1 MLHEEHYRTQ
11 RMLDAQRPL
20 LEQHGRA
27 AHGALSAFTHTNS
40 ASATHSGH
48 VHIEELDDEPDEHQ
62 LHHPRQVEQH
72 HGHSDDEQE
81 DGQQHEADEEER
93 SQHSE
98 DDDDNMTVHMDE
110 HNRQQHT
117 QAAADD
123 AEHLPPQYTPPIIHV
138 REDVEEEK
146 LQPFGTSLLL
156 NPYSP
161 FVLPPSPVSN
171 TCECHRASQS
181 ALSTVPIAS
190 AGSSLSGASCFSP
203 SFSFTPPSTCHRAS
217 CSLVSALSMLRQS
230 ERMADV
236 CFVLGSDVKEES
248 KRALEIERDGSD
260 GNNSGSKLERIYAHR
275 TVLSS
280 RSSVFDA
287 MFSWHKRVNGDGA
300 STARKRRNSSASIES
315 DDGDDMLAIPV
326 PDISAAA
333 FHLMLDFIYLD
344 KVPSPLDCT
353 ERNAATLL
361 HYPSLLY
368 ASMKYDLPRLQV
380 GYTTTHTRTRTCPP
394 LLCKLLILTFF
405 PLSMLSTPQGA
416 VRTAL
421 HTVLPSI
428 ACKLWQ
434 ALLSMQE
441 RDLAAKYH
449 TYILQHGR
457 DMALTDGW
465 LELPEDLLLLLVKDD
480 KLQVN
485 ELQLFKSLWA
495 WMEKKQ
501 TAEELARRGE
511 FVEEA
516 KESREDTLQTRF
528 KRTLLPHVRFP
539 LMSAREIAVHIAPTG
554 LLSDAELAQLFIY
567 VSGNKQQPLPTCFN
581 AAPRVACPTVI
592 QLAYQHDGDDCG
604 LLYYL
609 GTQAYTQP
617 FSNPHLAHR
626 CVVTFSSLQVGQ
638 VSMVT
643 SRRRDVS
650 LWTHNRAGSWMEVD
664 VDPGNTGTLLVP
676 SHITLQHG
684 YDRPVDSLTNWLLEG
699 STDRWQWDT
708 LLEKRGVIAF
718 RQGYEKR
725 TWALPSTIVKG
736 YRMLRV
742 RIIGRDSSERTEFL
756 CVGGIELYGELHV
769 MQRSGRLSDGRREDD
784 ESKQGEK
791 RQREDGGQSLLPEEV
806 IRHPQRL
813 FADGGVQ
820 EVAGAAAGAVD
831 AVLDQTGA
839 GGLLDAAAA
848 GVSDVTAV
856 VDDDRR
862 CWKAARLCVL
872 M

>member
-1 MLHEEHYRTQ
+1 MGVLSLTSAVHAARAAVHDAQQEQLLHEEQYRTQ
-11 RMLDAQRPL
+11 QMIDAHTPL
-20 LEQHGRA
+20 LDHSRA
-27 AHGALSAFTHTNS
+27 LTAFIQQPLTATLS
-40 ASATHSGH
+40 HSGH
-48 VHIEELDDEPDEHQ
+48 VRIEELDDD
-62 LHHPRQVEQH
+62 
-72 HGHSDDEQE
+72 HGHHQRHHRQHEVDDDREEEHDGQSDDEDDE
-81 DGQQHEADEEER
+81 DEQPEEEEEAEEEE
-93 SQHSE
+93 QHSNSE
-98 DDDDNMTVHMDE
+98 DDNMTVHMDE
-110 HNRQQHT
+110 HHRQQHT
-117 QAAADD
+117 QAAA
-123 AEHLPPQYTPPIIHV
+123 EHADHMPQQQYTPPVIHV

-146 LQPFGTSLLL
+146 LQPIMPSLLL

-161 FVLPPSPVSN
+161 FVLPPSPVAN

-190 AGSSLSGASCFSP
+190 VGSSLSAASSFTS
-203 SFSFTPPSTCHRAS
+203 SFSFTPSSTCHRAS

-236 CFVLGSDVKEES
+236 CFVLGCDVKEEGKS
-248 KRALEIERDGSD
+248 TLEVERDGGAGTS
-260 GNNSGSKLERIYAHR
+260 SGGKLERVYAHR
-275 TVLSS
+275 TILSS

-287 MFSWHKRVNGDGA
+287 MFTWHKRVNGDSA
-300 STARKRRNSSASIES
+300 SSSRKRRTSSASIDS
-315 DDGDDMLAIPV
+315 DDGDDPNMLVIPV

-353 ERNAATLL
+353 ERNVATLL

-368 ASMKYDLPRLQV
+368 ASMKYDLPRL
-380 GYTTTHTRTRTCPP
+380 
-394 LLCKLLILTFF
+394 
-405 PLSMLSTPQGA
+405 QGA

-434 ALLSMQE
+434 ALLAMQE
-441 RDLAAKYH
+441 KSLAAKYH

-495 WMEKKQ
+495 WMEKVQ
-501 TAEELARRGE
+501 NREAEEQARTGE
-511 FVEEA
+511 WIEEE
-516 KESREDTLQTRF
+516 KESREDSLQARF
-528 KRTLLPHVRFP
+528 KCSLLPHVRFP

-567 VSGNKQQPLPTCFN
+567 VSGNKQQPLPACFN

-592 QLAYQHDGDDCG
+592 QLTYQHDGDDAG

-609 GTQAYTQP
+609 GTQGYTQP

-664 VDPGNTGTLLVP
+664 VDPANTGTLLVP

-708 LLEKRGVIAF
+708 LLEKRGVVAF

-736 YRMLRV
+736 YRMLRI

-791 RQREDGGQSLLPEEV
+791 RQREDGDRSLQPDD
-806 IRHPQRL
+806 INRPPQRL
-813 FADGGVQ
+813 FGDGGVPD
-820 EVAGAAAGAVD
+820 VAGAAVGVVEAGVD
-831 AVLDQTGA
+831 QNAA
-839 GGLLDAAAA
+839 GGMLDAAAA

-856 VDDDRR
+856 VDEDRR

>member
-1 MLHEEHYRTQ
+1 
-11 RMLDAQRPL
+11 MLDAQRPL
-20 LEQHGRA
+20 LEHSRA
-27 AHGALSAFTHTNS
+27 ILSPLSAFTQHPLTTTTTVSHN
-40 ASATHSGH
+40 GH
-48 VHIEELDDEPDEHQ
+48 VHIEELDDEAN
-62 LHHPRQVEQH
+62 EQH
-72 HGHSDDEQE
+72 RLESDDEEDDESQQDNEEDEHSDD
-81 DGQQHEADEEER
+81 DDE
-93 SQHSE
+93 
-98 DDDDNMTVHMDE
+98 NMTVHHDE
-110 HNRQQHT
+110 HT
-117 QAAADD
+117 QANAD
-123 AEHLPPQYTPPIIHV
+123 HVPPHYTPPIIHV
-138 REDVEEEK
+138 REDVREDEEEK
-146 LQPFGTSLLL
+146 LQPIAPSLLH

-161 FVLPPSPVSN
+161 FALPSSPVSN

-190 AGSSLSGASCFSP
+190 AGSSLSGTVFSS
-203 SFSFTPPSTCHRAS
+203 SFSFAPTSTCNRAS

-230 ERMADV
+230 QRMSDV
-236 CFVLGSDVKEES
+236 CFVLGLDVKEES
-248 KRALEIERDGSD
+248 KRALETERDTSE
-260 GNNSGSKLERIYAHR
+260 GNSSGGKLERIYAHR

-287 MFSWHKRVNGDGA
+287 MFTWHKRVNGDGA
-300 STARKRRNSSASIES
+300 STTRKRRSSSASIES
-315 DDGDDMLAIPV
+315 DDGDDMADVLVIPV

-333 FHLMLDFIYLD
+333 FNMMLDFIYLD

-353 ERNAATLL
+353 ERSAATLL

-428 ACKLWQ
+428 ACQLWQ
-434 ALLSMQE
+434 SLLAMQQK
-441 RDLAAKYH
+441 DLASKYH

-485 ELQLFKSLWA
+485 ELQLFKSLWT
-495 WMEKKQ
+495 WMERRQKK
-501 TAEELARRGE
+501 EEEEQARRGE
-511 FVEEA
+511 WIEEA
-516 KESREDTLQTRF
+516 KEQSRDDTLQTRF
-528 KRTLLPHVRFP
+528 KRTLLPHIRFP
-539 LMSAREIAVHIAPTG
+539 LMSAREIAVHIAPTT

-567 VSGNKQQPLPTCFN
+567 VSGNKLQPLPACFN
-581 AAPRVACPTVI
+581 TAPRVACPTVV
-592 QLAYQHDGDDCG
+592 QLTYQQDGDDCG

-609 GTQAYTQP
+609 GTQGYSQP

-708 LLEKRGVIAF
+708 LLEKRGVVAF

-725 TWALPSTIVKG
+725 TWALPTTIVKG

-769 MQRSGRLSDGRREDD
+769 MQRSSRLSDGRREED

-791 RQREDGGQSLLPEEV
+791 RQREDGGRALQPDDV
-806 IRHPQRL
+806 MRPPQRL
-813 FADGGVQ
+813 FTDGGVQ
-820 EVAGAAAGAVD
+820 EAVGMAAG
-831 AVLDQTGA
+831 VLDADVDLEHAVA
-839 GGLLDAAAA
+839 GGLQNAADG

-856 VDDDRR
+856 VDEDRR